1 MGGFLFLEKD
11 IVNQYNKVK
20 GKNMAKKKLKLND
33 LHQAHG
39 KDESKETVQS
49 LDQLWGDD
57 GMSKYK
63 TLDVVEYTQNLA
75 EMNKSDLQ
83 NHAAKLGLVPIDS
96 RELLVKRLVAEFKK
110 HTTKYQPVRKQ
121 ENKNQSKEAKVRKLL
136 SD

>member
-1 MGGFLFLEKD
+1 M
-11 IVNQYNKVK
+11 VNQYNKIK
-20 GKNMAKKKLKLND
+20 GNIMAKKKLNLNEMN
-33 LHQAHG
+33 QAHG
-39 KDESKETVQS
+39 KDENKDSVQS

-63 TLDVVEYTQNLA
+63 TLDLMEYTSNLA

-96 RELLVKRLVAEFKK
+96 REILVKRLVSEFKK
-110 HTTKYQPVRKQ
+110 HTTKYQPVRKPQ
-121 ENKNQSKEAKVRKLL
+121 AKDDSKEAKVRKLL

>member
-1 MGGFLFLEKD
+1 MEKS
-11 IVNQYNKVK
+11 IVNQYNKIK
-20 GKNMAKKKLKLND
+20 GNIMAKKKLNLNEMN
-33 LHQAHG
+33 QAHG
-39 KDESKETVQS
+39 KDENKDSVQS

-63 TLDVVEYTQNLA
+63 TLDLIEYTSNLA

-96 RELLVKRLVAEFKK
+96 REILVKRLIAEFKK
-110 HTTKYQPVRKQ
+110 HTTKYQKVRKQ
-121 ENKNQSKEAKVRKLL
+121 ESKDNNKEAQVKKLL

>member
-1 MGGFLFLEKD
+1 MEKR

-33 LHQAHG
+33 IHQAHG
-39 KDESKETVQS
+39 KDESKQTVQS

-57 GMSKYK
+57 GLSKYK
-63 TLDVVEYTQNLA
+63 TLDVSEYTQNLA

-96 RELLVKRLVAEFKK
+96 REILVKRLVAEFKK
-110 HTTKYQPVRKQ
+110 HVSKYQPVRKQ
-121 ENKNQSKEAKVRKLL
+121 ENVDESKEAKFRKLL

>member
-1 MGGFLFLEKD
+1 
-11 IVNQYNKVK
+11 
-20 GKNMAKKKLKLND
+20 MAKKKLNLND
-33 LHQAHG
+33 IHQAHG
-39 KDESKETVQS
+39 KDESRNAVQS

-57 GMSKYK
+57 GLSRYK
-63 TLDVVEYTQNLA
+63 TLDVSEYTQQLA

-110 HTTKYQPVRKQ
+110 HVTKYEKVRKP
-121 ENKNQSKEAKVRKLL
+121 EVKDNRKEATVRKLL

>member
-1 MGGFLFLEKD
+1 
-11 IVNQYNKVK
+11 
-20 GKNMAKKKLKLND
+20 MAKKKLNLNEM
-33 LHQAHG
+33 HQAHG
-39 KDESKETVQS
+39 KDENKDSVQS

-63 TLDVVEYTQNLA
+63 TLDLMEYTNNLA

-96 RELLVKRLVAEFKK
+96 REILVKRLISEFKK
-110 HTTKYQPVRKQ
+110 HTTKYQKVRKQ
-121 ENKNQSKEAKVRKLL
+121 ESKDDKKEAQVKKLL